1 MEPLDHYAER
11 WAREL
16 HARGVPASEAID
28 MMVRES
34 KEDARELRDELIRAG
49 FRDGIYPDQIPTTP
63 IPRWMAQ
70 SAVEFVYGE
79 R

>member
-1 MEPLDHYAER
+1 MEPLDQYAER
-11 WAREL
+11 RAWEL
-16 HARGVPASEAID
+16 HAQGVPVSEAVD

-34 KEDARELRDELIRAG
+34 KEDARDMRDEHL
-49 FRDGIYPDQIPTTP
+49 PMEP